1 MQTVIKLLFFFTLFY
16 AITTEKVK
24 YSLIYES
31 GSWCDYWTDL
41 GLVNIQVRQD
51 KLAKE
56 KMSNFSMMLHDE
68 YDNQYRAN
76 CTVLPQYEED
86 GNSNVKPTDAKNSNA
101 PSYHDEDTDNMNEDE
116 DKNELYEDQTED
128 EKIPDKEIET
138 DEAGSNIPKKNSD
151 IKGTEK
157 ANDETDKEDLDEI
170 KDTRENLDEDEIEK
184 EGEGKKGNSDEY
196 SFENEDKDVVDDR
209 EYENGFVIDDDG
221 QDEDKDVVD
230 DREYENGFVIDDD
243 GQDEEQK
250 NTENI
255 RNLEEYVQAQ
265 HAFCYFDPPKI
276 HTNLY
281 YVENTLELPEDAKF
295 EVEVMDNFFIMA
307 QACPNAKDAEKK
319 YNVNLS
325 FRQLNHFKNENG
337 KISFNF
343 YGLTTQ
349 DLGIEFTI
357 IIQIHLIGM
366 NKKPLQKEV
375 ECKIQSAVTLGDN
388 DQAQAEFLCEIED
401 AGIEYT
407 ELELSYSESIAG
419 IPYDDE
425 TLLNPKKTDDA
436 INNPDSELFG
446 IDYSDENY
454 GNFYPLMFSIS
465 AINSSQAADEG
476 IFTLQAKFAR
486 ATDEEYE
493 FTIPLTY
500 PKGNAICSIPITEAN
515 TLADII
521 CILDGQVHNQKII
534 FEQRILTFK
543 YRELFTMSKFEST
556 EPFTSKNGVEFK
568 MEKKR
573 NLKLSFK
580 QLNTFS
586 FDSTETKIT
595 FNFFGLT
602 TNSINAGDNLIKLFV
617 FLISDGNKFSQKVP
631 ASCSLKEGIEM
642 GSKRQAL
649 AKFECVIYELVVG
662 RTYSSFELVSSDDLA
677 GIPDDETL
685 LDIAKTDTAIQNG
698 DLTIPSEEDN
708 LPPLFIPSAIDG
720 EKCYLD
726 GEFIITGELY
736 GNTDISE
743 FDLPLSYPTDHTAKC
758 KVESTQVKC
767 TMIEDF
773 VNHKIIIEQQS
784 IREGFIEL
792 MTIEGLTSE
801 KEFSCIQGN
810 FTEPSGEGE
819 KTNEAEGEKTNEPE
833 KEKTNE
839 AEGEKTN
846 EPEKEKTNEPER
858 EKTNEPERE
867 KTNEPEREKTNEPE
881 KEKTN
886 EAEGEKTN
894 EPEKEKTNEPERA
907 STIIS
912 TNKLSEIYKKE
923 KKKKKD
929 KHFNKTNLSKNKKN

>member
-1 MQTVIKLLFFFTLFY
+1 M
-16 AITTEKVK
+16 
-24 YSLIYES
+24 
-31 GSWCDYWTDL
+31 
-41 GLVNIQVRQD
+41 
-51 KLAKE
+51 
-56 KMSNFSMMLHDE
+56 
-68 YDNQYRAN
+68 
-76 CTVLPQYEED
+76 
-86 GNSNVKPTDAKNSNA
+86 
-101 PSYHDEDTDNMNEDE
+101 
-116 DKNELYEDQTED
+116 
-128 EKIPDKEIET
+128 
-138 DEAGSNIPKKNSD
+138 
-151 IKGTEK
+151 
-157 ANDETDKEDLDEI
+157 
-170 KDTRENLDEDEIEK
+170 
-184 EGEGKKGNSDEY
+184 
-196 SFENEDKDVVDDR
+196 
-209 EYENGFVIDDDG
+209 
-221 QDEDKDVVD
+221 
-230 DREYENGFVIDDD
+230 
-243 GQDEEQK
+243 
-250 NTENI
+250 
-255 RNLEEYVQAQ
+255 QAQ

-436 INNPDSELFG
+436 INDPDSELFG
-446 IDYSDENY
+446 RDYSDENY

-500 PKGNAICSIPITEAN
+500 PKGKAICSIPITEAN

-573 NLKLSFK
+573 NLKLSFI

-617 FLISDGNKFSQKVP
+617 FLISDGNKFSQKIP

-649 AKFECVIYELVVG
+649 AKFECVIYDLVIG

-784 IREGFIEL
+784 IREGFTEL
-792 MTIEGLTSE
+792 MTIEGLTSQ

-810 FTEPSGEGE
+810 FTESSGEGE
-819 KTNEAEGEKTNEPE
+819 KTNEPGEEETNEPEGEKTNEPE
-833 KEKTNE
+833 GEKTNE
-839 AEGEKTN
+839 PGEEETNEPEGEKTN
-846 EPEKEKTNEPER
+846 EPEG

-881 KEKTN
+881 KEKN
-886 EAEGEKTN
+886 
-894 EPEKEKTNEPERA
+894 P
-907 STIIS
+907 
-912 TNKLSEIYKKE
+912 KE
-923 KKKKKD
+923 KKLMNPKEKKLMNPKKK
-929 KHFNKTNLSKNKKN
+929 KLMNPKEKKLMNLEKKIVINQTRHKKPLNQVEMIIMMNIKRKKNNQLKREQTLPYHSDN